1 MEKFSVIVKT
11 KSKKEGVI
19 QIEPDKFE
27 VRVNV
32 LPIEGRANKRIIEL
46 LSKFLGVPKSKL
58 ELINGEKSKVKV
70 FKIT

>member
-11 KSKKEGVI
+11 KSKKEGVF

>member
-11 KSKKEGVI
+11 KSKKEGVF

-58 ELINGEKSKVKV
+58 ELINGEKSKIKV